1 MHASALVDAAIDS
14 EFTGHAVH
22 AADPGAGLYVPGKQT
37 THVPRAFVVCPRLH
51 VQAAA
56 LVDAAIDTELV
67 GHTVHAADPGAA
79 LNVPGKQAPHVPSG
93 NSENPAK
100 HSCAAARQIP

>member
-1 MHASALVDAAIDS
+1 MDS
-14 EFTGHAVH
+14 EFTGHTMH
-22 AADPGAGLYVPGKQT
+22 APGPGAVLYVPGEQT
-37 THVPRAFVVCPRLH
+37 THVPCAFAVCPCLH

-79 LNVPGKQAPHVPSG
+79 LNVPDKQAPHAPSG
-93 NSENPAK
+93 DGENPAK
-100 HSCAAARQIP
+100 HSCAFTMQAPWPFFVYP